1 MKKTLVG
8 LLAAWA
14 FVSSAFA
21 DEEITVE
28 AGGDLQAALTEARS
42 KSGAVTILLQAGDY
56 TISAPLVLDAAITM
70 RGIEGP
76 EATTITH
83 TSKTA
88 VNGDRIAQLSAAGA
102 ELSGLTLVSSAT
114 GYKGGGTALGVYV
127 TAAATVTNCIIKAA
141 SADSWGIGTHKN
153 EWAGGGLYLDHA
165 DALAVDTQVTG
176 FRVCRGSGA
185 YVNKGK
191 VLRCALYG
199 NKSGSNDGNKYGNAK
214 GSGLYLATSS
224 AVAEK
229 CAIYDNIGYVCP
241 SAVYMLN
248 GTLKNCDIYNNT
260 YGYDDRRLTAGI
272 GLCTLGG
279 TVSGNRFWGNT
290 MSTNEASVAYLRE
303 NEIYDFNFSATF
315 ENNEVDQYL
324 RGTGNIPRRP
334 LATDSFQATS
344 VDLKPGAATTFTAD
358 CTDATSYSWDFG
370 DGSSPA
376 EGRTV
381 SHTYAEKG
389 AYTVTLTCV
398 KDGETVTRTREA
410 FIRVY
415 GGTVVYLSTSG
426 SNTFPYD
433 TEATA
438 ATDFK
443 VASDA
448 ANAAAGVWGE
458 TATLN
463 IGEGEFLVYAQA
475 MPLDK
480 VRFVGAGKETTI
492 LKIPGTNDEASSTNI
507 KGIDYRCFALITD
520 GCSVENLMMYGF
532 NYNDF
537 LFGDSKSG
545 GIVYMTSDS
554 TISNCLFKGGMGG
567 YQHCEIKG
575 GQLYATKGLIVD
587 STLADSQFNRYGGGA
602 YLLGSA
608 VMDRCVVTN
617 SYGSGGR
624 YGDKEGKG
632 VRLEGS
638 AILRNSLIIG
648 NKSAYHRGAGVYLYS
663 VNCLV
668 ENCTIVGNTV
678 AAGGTSGA
686 GAYVYLGTIRNSI
699 VWGNTIGGV
708 ASDIERNSHDSAKV
722 EYCCSSAT
730 LPGTGNITTTPAF
743 VDADNGDYR
752 LTLGS
757 AGIDVGLNTDAALNG
772 LDLDQKTRVVNGSGS
787 SGEARVDMGA
797 YEYVLGGDGMSA
809 LFNITSAAS
818 GVNSLEATFE
828 AIVLNNGTMVDDFT
842 AYTFIWDFGDGTKVE
857 GTGADYAT
865 VSHTYTGGQR
875 RSVSLTVKKDE
886 ETSEAFTREDCVL
899 VYSSKIYLSTSESA
913 TPTFPYAT
921 AETAASSLYDAY
933 STLLAASQAGAEDCT
948 LEIGEGTFSSA
959 VTLDFTFP
967 CTIRGTGPEVTILSS
982 GVGESTFIKLSA
994 DGSLLTGM
1002 TLRDAKSGAEKGGA
1016 VAMESASVVSN
1027 CVFTKNTAAGH
1038 GISSGCGGSIYASKG
1053 TILDCSFINNDG
1065 DANYDEEYKYNS
1077 TVYLAGPVFMDRCVV
1092 TNNYGG
1098 YHYHSQ
1104 GGAGISISGAG
1115 GVTIRNSLIANNR
1128 NRDRQGAGVY
1138 VEAPITLENCTIVDN
1153 FVVGEDAQ
1161 WTEHRGLGA
1170 GVYSGNGVSP
1180 TLLNCIV
1187 NCNTNKDVEVNLL
1200 ADKVA
1205 ATYCVAPELTE
1216 GEGNLAQNVEFADQA
1231 NGDYHLTRASS
1242 AMARGKKEEWMAT
1255 AYDLDGNP
1263 RLRSLR
1269 VDRGCYTG
1277 LPGGFLI
1284 LVK

>member
-1 MKKTLVG
+1 MKKLLIG
-8 LLAAWA
+8 LFAAWA
-14 FVSSAFA
+14 IVSSTFA

-28 AGGDLQAALTEARS
+28 AGGDLQAALTEART

-56 TISAPLVLDAAITM
+56 EISAPLVLDAAITM

-114 GYKGGGTALGVYV
+114 GYSGAGTALGIYV

-141 SADSWGIGTHKN
+141 SADSWGIGTQN
-153 EWAGGGLYLDHA
+153 STWNGGGLYLDHA

-176 FRVCRGSGA
+176 FRVCCGSGA

-191 VLRCALYG
+191 ILRCAFYG
-199 NKSGSNDGNKYGNAK
+199 NKGGSNDGNKYGNSK
-214 GSGLYLATSS
+214 GSGLYLASSS
-224 AVAEK
+224 AIAEE
-229 CAIYDNIGYVCP
+229 CSIYDNIAYVCP
-241 SAVYMLN
+241 SAVYMVN

-260 YGYDDRRLTAGI
+260 YGYERHLMAGI

-303 NEIYDFNFSATF
+303 NDIYDFNFNATF

-358 CTDATSYSWDFG
+358 CTDATSYSWNFG
-370 DGSSPA
+370 DGTTSTDGSS
-376 EGRTV
+376 V

-389 AYTVTLTCV
+389 AYTVTLTYV
-398 KDGETVTRTREA
+398 KDDETVTRTREA

-415 GGTVVYLSTSG
+415 GGTVVYLSASG

-433 TEATA
+433 TEETA

-443 VASDA
+443 TASDA
-448 ANAAAGVWGE
+448 ANVAAGLWNE

-463 IGEGEFLVYAQA
+463 IGAGEFLVYNQA
-475 MPLDK
+475 MPLNK

-492 LKIPGTNDEASSTNI
+492 LKIPGTNEAESTTNI
-507 KGIDYRCFALITD
+507 KGLDYRCFALITD
-520 GCSVENLMMYGF
+520 GCSVENLTMYGF
-532 NYNDF
+532 NYYDF
-537 LFGDSKSG
+537 SFLNQKYG
-545 GIVYMTSDS
+545 GIVYMPSDS
-554 TISNCLFKGGMGG
+554 TISNCVVQGGIGG
-567 YQHCEIKG
+567 YQHVMLYG
-575 GQLYATKGLIVD
+575 GQLYANKGLIVD
-587 STLADSQFNRYGGGA
+587 TTFTDSQFNGNGGSV
-602 YLLGSA
+602 LLDGTA
-608 VMDRCVVTN
+608 VMDRCIVKN
-617 SYGSGGR
+617 STGDGSPSGGQH
-624 YGDKEGKG
+624 GDREGKG
-632 VRLEGS
+632 VRIQGS

-678 AAGGTSGA
+678 KAGGTSGA
-686 GAYVYLGTIRNSI
+686 GVYVYLGTIRNSI

-757 AGIDVGLNTDAALNG
+757 AGIDVGLNTEAALNG

-828 AIVLNNGTMVDDFT
+828 AIVLNNGTMVEDFT
-842 AYTFIWDFGDGTKVE
+842 DYTFIWDFGDGTKVE

-982 GVGESTFIKLSA
+982 GAGESTFIKLSA

-1002 TLRDAKSGAEKGGA
+1002 TLRDAKAGGEKGGA

-1027 CVFTKNTAAGH
+1027 CVFTKNQAAGH
-1038 GISSGCGGSIYASKG
+1038 GIGSGCGGSIYASKG
-1053 TILDCSFINNDG
+1053 SILDSSFINND
-1065 DANYDEEYKYNS
+1065 DYQYNS
-1077 TVYLAGPVFMDRCVV
+1077 TVFLAGPVFMDRCVV

-1153 FVVGEDAQ
+1153 FVVGEEAQ

-1180 TLLNCIV
+1180 TLINCIV

-1231 NGDYHLTRASS
+1231 NGDYHLTRVSS